1 MSEAPSPTVAPP
13 APPPSWR
20 KRHPILARVLLFGIG
35 AALVGT
41 LLVQQERRREQ
52 DVEDRDQARRA
63 RLENLVVDYAT
74 DPSGTTLL
82 KALEEEF
89 PLESVPAHLRALV
102 LRWRGLALAARG
114 DAEACDRAY
123 SLAAMEDHSRRDAGA
138 LFVEWARARLEL
150 GDAEGAL
157 FLLDRPQIVNTGPLG
172 LVTAT
177 VRARTRTKLGYGVEA
192 QAQLERLLGEL
203 PVPLAA
209 EPRDWICPIEWSWA
223 DAATTATEELAAL
236 RRPEPLAA
244 EHWERLAAQ
253 APGHFEAQWKAALAL
268 HAQGVGEPADRAWS
282 RAVALDPESAAAL
295 LKREASLREL
305 EARRSAPG
313 APDPSR

>member
-1 MSEAPSPTVAPP
+1 MSEAPSPTVDLPVP
-13 APPPSWR
+13 TPSWR
-20 KRHPILARVLLFGIG
+20 KRHPVLARVVLFGVG
-35 AALVGT
+35 AGLVGT
-41 LLVQQERRREQ
+41 LLLQQERRREQ
-52 DVEDRDQARRA
+52 DAQDRDQARRA

-74 DPSGTTLL
+74 DPSGATLL
-82 KALEEEF
+82 KALDEEF
-89 PLESVPAHLRALV
+89 PPESVPAHLRALV

-177 VRARTRTKLGYGVEA
+177 VRARARTRLGHGVEA
-192 QAQLERLLGEL
+192 QAQLERLLAEL
-203 PVPLAA
+203 PVPLPL
-209 EPRDWICPIEWSWA
+209 EPQDWICPIQWSWS

-236 RRPEPLAA
+236 RRPEPLSAA
-244 EHWERLAAQ
+244 QWERLAAQ
-253 APGHFEAQWKAALAL
+253 APQHFEAQWKAALAL
-268 HAQGVGEPADRAWS
+268 EALGAAEPADRAWS
-282 RAVALDPESAAAL
+282 RAVSLDPEFAAAL
-295 LKREASLREL
+295 LKREAGLREL
-305 EARRSAPG
+305 EARRRAPR
-313 APDPSR
+313 APDSSR